1 MSERSQADDQDL
13 ELFHDK
19 TLGTGSYGKVCK
31 AKFCELPCA
40 AKILHPVLFQFN
52 DPHSQKILQ
61 RFEQECELLKMV
73 RHPNVA
79 QYLGVARDPMSHL
92 PVLLME
98 LLDENLTHFLERSDD
113 PLPYHLQLSLWYD
126 IALALT
132 FLHSKD
138 VIHRDL
144 SGNNVLLIAGS
155 RAKVTDFGMSTLTV
169 INASMSRLT
178 RCPGTPFYMSP
189 EALTEPPVYSKQL
202 DVFSS
207 GVIAVQILT
216 RKYPDPSSNMTRQP
230 NPLSPTGFMFMPV
243 PEVQRRKNH
252 IDLID
257 PHHQMLPMIKSCLN
271 DNDQERPTARQLC
284 HQLVALKQAPE
295 FSQSMQQPTPQE
307 RRIQD
312 QQQLIEELQKQSR
325 DLRREQ
331 QQVVQQMQSEQQQV
345 VEQMQAEIASKDTEV
360 RKQKQL
366 IEEQQCTVQ
375 QMQTQNLKLERD
387 RKVLNTQLR
396 ENAQELQ
403 LKRRELWGTRQD
415 LQQKTAEHQQKTAE
429 HQKELQQKMQ
439 ELQEKTN
446 ELEQKMEELKKALQG
461 QMLQESQ
468 HKVKELESKADELQ
482 RKERLVE
489 QLPPGV

>member
-13 ELFHDK
+13 ELFHDE

-79 QYLGVARDPMSHL
+79 QYLGVARDPVSHL

-132 FLHSKD
+132 FLHSKG

-216 RKYPDPSSNMTRQP
+216 RKYPDPSSSMTRQP
-230 NPLSPTGFMFMPV
+230 NPLSPTGFLFIPV

-257 PHHQMLPMIKSCLN
+257 HHHQLLPVIRSCLK
-271 DNDQERPTARQLC
+271 DNDQDRPTAQQLC

-312 QQQLIEELQKQSR
+312 QQQLIEELQKQNR
-325 DLRREQ
+325 DQRREQ
-331 QQVVQQMQSEQQQV
+331 QQVVEKIQADQQQF
-345 VEQMQAEIASKDTEV
+345 VEQMQTQISKL
-360 RKQKQL
+360 Q
-366 IEEQQCTVQ
+366 
-375 QMQTQNLKLERD
+375 RD
-387 RKVLNTQLR
+387 RRVLNTQLR

-415 LQQKTAEHQQKTAE
+415 LQQKTAELQQKTQQ
-429 HQKELQQKMQ
+429 HQK

-446 ELEQKMEELKKALQG
+446 ELEQKTEELQKVLQG

-468 HKVKELESKADELQ
+468 HKVKELESKVDDLQ
-482 RKERLVE
+482 GNEHLVE
-489 QLPPGV
+489 QLPPGVYLEFPNRTGIFTWGTPFNLVGKVIFL

>member
-1 MSERSQADDQDL
+1 MSEQSQADDQDL

-79 QYLGVARDPMSHL
+79 QYLGVARDPVSHL

-98 LLDENLTHFLERSDD
+98 LLDENLTHFLERSDE

-132 FLHSKD
+132 FLHSKGI
-138 VIHRDL
+138 IHRDL

-230 NPLSPTGFMFMPV
+230 NPLSPTGFMFLPV

-257 PHHQMLPMIKSCLN
+257 PQHQMLPMIKSCLN

-307 RRIQD
+307 RRMQD

-331 QQVVQQMQSEQQQV
+331 QQV
-345 VEQMQAEIASKDTEV
+345 
-360 RKQKQL
+360 
-366 IEEQQCTVQ
+366 VQ

-439 ELQEKTN
+439 ELQMKTN
-446 ELEQKMEELKKALQG
+446 ELEQKTEELQKALRG

-468 HKVKELESKADELQ
+468 HKVKELESKVDELQ